1 MSSNSHG
8 FFVTKR
14 NTLFLWKILLAANS
28 KVKNLSSLFLISG
41 LNVENTKSR
50 PKILLVG
57 FKRV

>member
-1 MSSNSHG
+1 MK
-8 FFVTKR
+8 KR